1 MTNRGKVRVKRA
13 IAVPISSAHLLG
25 WGSEELADGL
35 LDSIKSF
42 NWNLVYEKLKRNL
55 SENSLLFI
63 VTISPNLFV
72 F

>member
-13 IAVPISSAHLLG
+13 IAVPINSAHLLG

-42 NWNLVYEKLKRNL
+42 KLEIWSMKSEKG
-55 SENSLLFI
+55 I
-63 VTISPNLFV
+63 
-72 F
+72 